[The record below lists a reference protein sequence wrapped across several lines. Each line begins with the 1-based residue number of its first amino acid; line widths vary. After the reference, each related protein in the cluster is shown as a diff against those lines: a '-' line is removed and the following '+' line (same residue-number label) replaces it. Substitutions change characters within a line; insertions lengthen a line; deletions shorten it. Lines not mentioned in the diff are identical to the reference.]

1 MGTRLAHVER
11 NPLILMVE
19 DHQDS
24 REMYR
29 EWLQYVGFR
38 VVCCAT
44 ADDGLRGARELHP
57 DAITSELELQCS
69 DGREFC
75 AALKSDEDT
84 AGIPLVVV
92 TAWGSASCLARV
104 QHLGCAAILV
114 KPVLPSTMA
123 EVLAQAMTGPP
134 SPPLPPRDAPAVDGR
149 SARSR

>member
-29 EWLQYVGFR
+29 EWLQHIGFR

-44 ADDGLRGARELHP
+44 ADEGLRGARELHP
-57 DAITSELELQCS
+57 DAITTELELRCS

-75 AALKSDEDT
+75 EALKSDGDI

-92 TAWGSASCLARV
+92 TAWGSPGCLARV
-104 QHLGCAAILV
+104 QHLDCAAILV

-123 EVLAQAMTGPP
+123 EVVAQALTGPP
-134 SPPLPPRDAPAVDGR
+134 SSPMPHRDAPAVDGP
-149 SARSR
+149 SARPE